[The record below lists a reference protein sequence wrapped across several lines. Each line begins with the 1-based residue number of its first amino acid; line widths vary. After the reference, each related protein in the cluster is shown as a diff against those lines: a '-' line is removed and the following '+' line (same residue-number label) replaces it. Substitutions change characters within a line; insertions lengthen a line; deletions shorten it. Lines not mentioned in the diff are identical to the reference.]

1 MKKDNHEEKPTSTEP
16 GWRALQSCP
25 QAQPTNPL
33 HWESPLPATLES
45 ARPPPL
51 PPPPLPKPTVLRVS
65 WVSHIQVPCA
75 HPLQPS
81 TILYCL
87 PWTHRALLASLP
99 EPTLSLPIC
108 SQCNSKWELSWKM
121 DLLWTFLKN
130 RNFSLKHR
138 FNQDHQMTWG
148 WRPKAFMLPAWP
160 TGTTSA
166 YIPAPS

>member
-1 MKKDNHEEKPTSTEP
+1 MLLPQLKPNPPIQKHTSNQIPQLYFKIVRKDQTMEMKKDNHEEKPTSTEP

-51 PPPPLPKPTVLRVS
+51 PPPPLPKPTVIRVS

-108 SQCNSKWELSWKM
+108 SQCNSK
-121 DLLWTFLKN
+121 
-130 RNFSLKHR
+130 
-138 FNQDHQMTWG
+138 
-148 WRPKAFMLPAWP
+148 
-160 TGTTSA
+160 
-166 YIPAPS
+166 